1 MGEGIVK
8 TINYLP
14 KYYISANEP
23 VFFVVLWA
31 LHLQ

>member
-1 MGEGIVK
+1 MKMEEGIVK

-14 KYYISANEP
+14 NYYIR
-23 VFFVVLWA
+23 FFVVLWA